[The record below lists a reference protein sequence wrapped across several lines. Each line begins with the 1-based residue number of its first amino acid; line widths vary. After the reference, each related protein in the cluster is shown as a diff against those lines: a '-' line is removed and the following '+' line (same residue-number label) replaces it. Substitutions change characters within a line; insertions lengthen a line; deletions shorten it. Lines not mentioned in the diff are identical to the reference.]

1 MLWFILAL
9 FGAFFDATY
18 YALVKKFVKGMN
30 QFVMAS
36 GVYLTAGIVLLIYSS
51 VRGFPSLGK
60 YFLPALI
67 GTVIINVIT
76 ATIYYKALRT
86 SDISLIL
93 PMIAFTPVFLI
104 FTSPLILG
112 EHPSTKGIIGILFIV
127 AGSYLL
133 HLDKKKH
140 GFFGPIKSIF
150 THKGTLL
157 MFVVAVLWSVSLN
170 FDKMQ
175 VMNSDPYFAAATMFL
190 SAGSV
195 FLIISRFKVKNLFSE
210 YRKTA
215 KSCILPGLCLVVV
228 AVLINTAFTQ
238 SIVPYVIAIKRISIL
253 ISVGYGYFLFK
264 EEHTTERLIGAF
276 TMFIGMLMIMLFA

>member
-9 FGAFFDATY
+9 LAAVFDATY
-18 YALVKKFVKGMN
+18 YALIKKFVKGMN

-36 GVYLTAGIVLLIYSS
+36 GVYLTAGIVLIIYCSI
-51 VRGFPSLGK
+51 RGYPSLGK
-60 YFLPALI
+60 LFLPALI
-67 GTVIINVIT
+67 GTVIINVVT

-104 FTSPLILG
+104 VTSPLILG

-157 MFVVAVLWSVSLN
+157 MFLVAVLWSVSLN
-170 FDKMQ
+170 FDKLQ
-175 VMNSDPYFAAATMFL
+175 VMNSDPTFAAATMFL

-195 FLIISRFKVKNLFSE
+195 FLIISRFKVKNLFNE
-210 YRKTA
+210 YKKTVT
-215 KSCILPGLCLVVV
+215 SCILPGICLVIV
-228 AVLINTAFTQ
+228 ACFINTAFTM
-238 SIVPYVIAIKRISIL
+238 SIVPYVIAIKRVSIL
-253 ISVGYGYFLFK
+253 ISVGYGFFMFK
-264 EEHTTERLIGAF
+264 EKHTTERLLGAF
-276 TMFIGMLMIMLFA
+276 TMFVGMLMVMLFA